1 MDCQRILSYIGYDK
15 PDEGERR
22 CNNQITNDYYNATEK
37 YMEYDYICSSRAELN
52 GRIGKVIN
60 DAVNKL
66 SFLSNV
72 EERIA
77 PASCGPLPSV
87 EAVREILNLV
97 KTVIFPEFIDRYHGT
112 RAMEEARLSVSTE
125 RLFRSLSKEIGHS
138 LFQKNPDCGS
148 SIAAERGLEMALKLI
163 EQLPEIKRL
172 IYTDVKAI
180 YDNDPATEDF
190 GEVILSYPVVHAM
203 IHYRFA
209 HELLKIGVPVLPR
222 IITELAHSDTGIDIN
237 PGATIGEY
245 FAIDHGTGVVI
256 GETCIIG
263 NHVTLY
269 QGVTLGA
276 RNFTLNGD
284 GHPVNV
290 PRHPIL
296 EDHVTVY
303 ANATIL
309 GRITVGHDSIVG
321 GNVWLTKSVPA
332 YSKVVQKNA
341 DFLVTK

>member
-1 MDCQRILSYIGYDK
+1 
-15 PDEGERR
+15 
-22 CNNQITNDYYNATEK
+22 
-37 YMEYDYICSSRAELN
+37 MEYDYICSSRAELT
-52 GRIGKVIN
+52 GRIGAVIN
-60 DAVNKL
+60 NTVEQL
-66 SFLSNV
+66 SAISAGA
-72 EERIA
+72 RKIT

-87 EAVREILNLV
+87 EAVREILDLV

-112 RAMEEARLSVSTE
+112 RAMEDARLSVSTE

-148 SIAAERGLEMALKLI
+148 SVAAEQGLELALKLV
-163 EQLPEIKRL
+163 ERLPEIKRL
-172 IYTDVKAI
+172 IYTDVQAI

-190 GEVILSYPVVHAM
+190 GEIILSYPVVHAM

-263 NHVTLY
+263 DHVTLY

-276 RNFTLNGD
+276 RNFTLNGE

-309 GRITVGHDSIVG
+309 GRITVGHDTIVG
-321 GNVWLTKSVPA
+321 GNVWLTESVPPK
-332 YSKVVQKNA
+332 SRVVQKNA
-341 DFLVTK
+341 EFKVR

>member
-1 MDCQRILSYIGYDK
+1 
-15 PDEGERR
+15 
-22 CNNQITNDYYNATEK
+22 
-37 YMEYDYICSSRAELN
+37 MEYDYICSSRAELN
-52 GRIGKVIN
+52 SRIGTIIN
-60 DAVNKL
+60 EAVEGL
-66 SFLSNV
+66 SAVSAL
-72 EERIA
+72 EERIS

-87 EAVREILNLV
+87 EAIREIMTLV
-97 KTVIFPEFIDRYHGT
+97 KTVVFPEFIDRYHGT
-112 RAMEEARLSVSTE
+112 RAMENARLSVSAE
-125 RLFRSLSKEIGHS
+125 RLFRSLSREIGHA
-138 LFQKNPDCGS
+138 LFQKNQACGS
-148 SIAAERGLEMALKLI
+148 TLATEQGLELALTII
-163 EQLPEIKRL
+163 ERLPEIKRL
-172 IYTDVKAI
+172 LYTDVRAI

-190 GEVILSYPVVHAM
+190 GEIILSYPVVHAM

-276 RNFTLNGD
+276 KNFTLNGE
-284 GHPVNV
+284 GHPINV

-309 GRITVGHDSIVG
+309 GRITVGHDTIVG
-321 GNVWLTKSVPA
+321 GNVWLTESVPPK
-332 YSKVVQKNA
+332 SRVLQKNA
-341 DFLVTK
+341 DFTVR

>member
-1 MDCQRILSYIGYDK
+1 
-15 PDEGERR
+15 
-22 CNNQITNDYYNATEK
+22 
-37 YMEYDYICSSRAELN
+37 MEYDYICSSRAELN
-52 GRIGKVIN
+52 AKIGTTIN
-60 DAVNKL
+60 DAVERL
-66 SFLSNV
+66 TGISTL
-72 EERIA
+72 EEKIS

-87 EAVREILNLV
+87 DAVREMLDLV
-97 KTVIFPEFIDRYHGT
+97 KTVVFPEFIDRYHGS
-112 RAMEEARLSVSTE
+112 RAMEKARLSVSTE
-125 RLFRSLSKEIGHS
+125 RLFRILSKEIGHS
-138 LFQKNPDCGS
+138 LFQKNPVSGS
-148 SIAAERGLEMALKLI
+148 NHAAEQGMELALRLI
-163 EQLPEIKRL
+163 EKLPEIKRL
-172 IYTDVKAI
+172 LYTDVQAI
-180 YDNDPATEDF
+180 FDNDPATEDF

-209 HELLKIGVPVLPR
+209 HELLLAGVPVLPR

-276 RNFTLNGD
+276 RNFTLNGE
-284 GHPVNV
+284 GHPVNE

-296 EDHVTVY
+296 EDRVTVY

-309 GRITVGHDSIVG
+309 GRITVGHDSIIG
-321 GNVWLTKSVPA
+321 GNVWLTKPVAP
-332 YSKVVQKNA
+332 YSRVVQKNA
-341 DFLVTK
+341 DLSVREVRGQNR

>member
-1 MDCQRILSYIGYDK
+1 
-15 PDEGERR
+15 
-22 CNNQITNDYYNATEK
+22 
-37 YMEYDYICSSRAELN
+37 MEYDYICSSRAELTAK
-52 GRIGKVIN
+52 IGNVIN
-60 DAVNKL
+60 NAVEKL
-66 SFLSNV
+66 SCLSTI
-72 EERIA
+72 EQRIT
-77 PASCGPLPSV
+77 PSSCGPLPSV
-87 EAVREILNLV
+87 EAVREIVNLV
-97 KTVIFPEFIDRYHGT
+97 KTVTFPEFHDIYHGT
-112 RAMEEARLSVSTE
+112 RAMSQARLSVSTE
-125 RLFRSLSKEIGHS
+125 RLFRSLSKEIGHA
-138 LFQKNPDCGS
+138 LFQKNPGCGS
-148 SIAAERGLEMALKLI
+148 NLAAEQGMELALKLI
-163 EQLPEIKRL
+163 ERLPEIKRL
-172 IYTDVKAI
+172 LYTDVQAI

-190 GEVILSYPVVHAM
+190 GEIILSYPVVHAM

-209 HELLKIGVPVLPR
+209 HELLKVGVPVLPR

-276 RNFTLNGD
+276 RNFTLDGN
-284 GHPVNV
+284 GHPINL

-309 GRITVGHDSIVG
+309 GRITVGHDTIVG
-321 GNVWLTKSVPA
+321 GNVWLTESVPPK
-332 YSKVVQKNA
+332 SRIVQKNA
-341 DFLVTK
+341 DFKVR

>member
-1 MDCQRILSYIGYDK
+1 
-15 PDEGERR
+15 
-22 CNNQITNDYYNATEK
+22 
-37 YMEYDYICSSRAELN
+37 MEYDYICSSRAEFTA
-52 GRIGKVIN
+52 RIGAVIN
-60 DAVNKL
+60 DTVQQLAL
-66 SFLSNV
+66 MSN
-72 EERIA
+72 EEHRIT
-77 PASCGPLPSV
+77 PSSCGPLPSV
-87 EAVREILNLV
+87 EAVRDILTLM
-97 KTVIFPEFIDRYHGT
+97 KTVFFPEFIDRYYGT
-112 RAMEEARLSVSTE
+112 RAMEDARLSVSTE

-138 LFQKNPDCGS
+138 LFQKNPSYGANM
-148 SIAAERGLEMALKLI
+148 AAEQGLELALRLI
-163 EQLPEIKRL
+163 ERLPEIKRL
-172 IYTDVKAI
+172 IYTDVQAI

-190 GEVILSYPVVHAM
+190 GEIILSYPVVHAM
-203 IHYRFA
+203 MHYRFA

-296 EDHVTVY
+296 ENHVTVY

-309 GRITVGHDSIVG
+309 GRITVGHHTVVG
-321 GNVWLTKSVPA
+321 GNVWLTDSVPP

-341 DFLVTK
+341 DFLVR

>member
-1 MDCQRILSYIGYDK
+1 
-15 PDEGERR
+15 
-22 CNNQITNDYYNATEK
+22 
-37 YMEYDYICSSRAELN
+37 MEYDYICSSRAELT
-52 GRIGKVIN
+52 GRIGTVIN
-60 DAVNKL
+60 GTVEKL
-66 SFLSNV
+66 SSISAL
-72 EERIA
+72 EERII
-77 PASCGPLPSV
+77 PTSCGPLPSV
-87 EAVREILNLV
+87 EAVREIVALV
-97 KTVIFPEFIDRYHGT
+97 KTVIFPEFHDIYRGT
-112 RAMEEARLSVSTE
+112 RAMEQARLSVSTE
-125 RLFRSLSKEIGHS
+125 RLFRILSREIGHAI
-138 LFQKNPDCGS
+138 FQKKPECGS
-148 SIAAERGLEMALKLI
+148 NLAAEQGLELALLLI
-163 EQLPEIKRL
+163 DRLPEIKRL
-172 IYTDVKAI
+172 LYTDVQAI

-203 IHYRFA
+203 VHYRFA
-209 HELLKIGVPVLPR
+209 HALLEVGVPVLPR

-276 RNFTLNGD
+276 RNFTLNGE

-309 GRITVGHDSIVG
+309 GRITVGHDTIVG
-321 GNVWLTKSVPA
+321 GNVWLTESVPP

-341 DFLVTK
+341 DFLVR

>member
-1 MDCQRILSYIGYDK
+1 
-15 PDEGERR
+15 
-22 CNNQITNDYYNATEK
+22 
-37 YMEYDYICSSRAELN
+37 MEYDYICSSRAELN
-52 GRIGKVIN
+52 SRIGKVIN
-60 DAVNKL
+60 DAANQL
-66 SFLSNV
+66 SDMSS
-72 EERIA
+72 EERRIL
-77 PASCGPLPSV
+77 PLSCGPLPSV
-87 EAVREILNLV
+87 DAVREILSLV
-97 KTVIFPEFIDRYHGT
+97 KTVAFPEFHDRYHGT
-112 RAMEEARLSVSTE
+112 RAMEDARLSVSLE
-125 RLFRSLSKEIGHS
+125 RLFRQLSTEIAHS
-138 LFQKNPDCGS
+138 LFQKKPECGS
-148 SIAAERGLEMALKLI
+148 SGATEQGMELALRLI
-163 EQLPEIKRL
+163 ERLPEIKRML
-172 IYTDVKAI
+172 YTDVQAI

-209 HELLKIGVPVLPR
+209 HELMLAGVPVLPR

-276 RNFTLNGD
+276 RNFTLNGE
-284 GHPVNV
+284 GHPVNL

-309 GRITVGHDSIVG
+309 GRITVGHDTIVG
-321 GNVWLTKSVPA
+321 GNVWLTESVPP

-341 DFLVTK
+341 DFLVR

>member
-1 MDCQRILSYIGYDK
+1 
-15 PDEGERR
+15 
-22 CNNQITNDYYNATEK
+22 
-37 YMEYDYICSSRAELN
+37 MEYDYICTSRSELN
-52 GRIGKVIN
+52 SRIGAVIN
-60 DAVNKL
+60 DAVEEL
-66 SFLSNV
+66 SVMSAL
-72 EERIA
+72 EEHIT

-87 EAVREILNLV
+87 DAIREILSLV
-97 KTVIFPEFIDRYHGT
+97 KTVMFPEFHDIYHGA
-112 RAMEEARLSVSTE
+112 RAMEKARLSVSTE
-125 RLFRSLSKEIGHS
+125 RLFRSLSKEIGHA

-148 SIAAERGLEMALKLI
+148 SQAAEQGMEMALKII
-163 EQLPEIKRL
+163 ESLPSIKRL
-172 IYTDVKAI
+172 LYTDVQAI

-190 GEVILSYPVVHAM
+190 GEIILSYPVVYAM

-209 HELLKIGVPVLPR
+209 HQLLVTGVPVLPR
-222 IITELAHSDTGIDIN
+222 IITEMAHSDTGIDIN
-237 PGATIGEY
+237 PGARIGEY

-276 RNFTLNGD
+276 RNFTLNGE

-309 GRITVGHDSIVG
+309 GRITVGHHTVVG
-321 GNVWLTKSVPA
+321 GNVWLTESVPPN
-332 YSKVVQKNA
+332 SKVLQKNA
-341 DFLVTK
+341 DFTVR

>member
-1 MDCQRILSYIGYDK
+1 
-15 PDEGERR
+15 
-22 CNNQITNDYYNATEK
+22 
-37 YMEYDYICSSRAELN
+37 MEYDYICSSRAELTAK
-52 GRIGKVIN
+52 IGTVIN
-60 DAVNKL
+60 DAVEKL
-66 SFLSNV
+66 SCLSTI
-72 EERIA
+72 EQRIT
-77 PASCGPLPSV
+77 PSSCGPLPSV
-87 EAVREILNLV
+87 EAVREIVNLV
-97 KTVIFPEFIDRYHGT
+97 KTVTFPEFHDIYHGT
-112 RAMEEARLSVSTE
+112 RAMSQARLSVSTE
-125 RLFRSLSKEIGHS
+125 RLFRSLSKEIGHA

-148 SIAAERGLEMALKLI
+148 NQAAEQGMELALRLI
-163 EQLPEIKRL
+163 ERLPEIKRL
-172 IYTDVKAI
+172 LYTDVQAI

-190 GEVILSYPVVHAM
+190 GEIILSYPVVHAM

-209 HELLKIGVPVLPR
+209 HELLKVGVPVLPR

-276 RNFTLNGD
+276 RNFTLDGN
-284 GHPVNV
+284 GHPINL

-309 GRITVGHDSIVG
+309 GRITVGHDTIVG
-321 GNVWLTKSVPA
+321 GNVWLTESVPPK
-332 YSKVVQKNA
+332 SRVVQKNA
-341 DFLVTK
+341 DFKVR

>member
-1 MDCQRILSYIGYDK
+1 
-15 PDEGERR
+15 
-22 CNNQITNDYYNATEK
+22 
-37 YMEYDYICSSRAELN
+37 MEYDYICSSRAELTA
-52 GRIGKVIN
+52 RIGTVIN
-60 DAVNKL
+60 EAVEKL
-66 SFLSNV
+66 SSLSTI
-72 EERIA
+72 EQRIT
-77 PASCGPLPSV
+77 PTSCGPLPSV
-87 EAVREILNLV
+87 EAVREIMTLV
-97 KTVIFPEFIDRYHGT
+97 KTVTFPEFIDRYHGT
-112 RAMEEARLSVSTE
+112 RAMENARLSVSTE

-138 LFQKNPDCGS
+138 LFQKNPNCS
-148 SIAAERGLEMALKLI
+148 SNLAAEQGMELALKII
-163 EQLPEIKRL
+163 ERLPEIKRL
-172 IYTDVKAI
+172 LYTDVQAI

-209 HELLKIGVPVLPR
+209 HELLKVGVPVLPR

-276 RNFTLNGD
+276 RNFTLNGE

-309 GRITVGHDSIVG
+309 GRITVGHDTIVG
-321 GNVWLTKSVPA
+321 GNVWLTESVPPN
-332 YSKVVQKNA
+332 SRVVQKNA
-341 DFLVTK
+341 DFTVR

>member
-1 MDCQRILSYIGYDK
+1 
-15 PDEGERR
+15 
-22 CNNQITNDYYNATEK
+22 
-37 YMEYDYICSSRAELN
+37 MEYDYICSSRAELTAK
-52 GRIGKVIN
+52 IGTVIN
-60 DAVNKL
+60 DAVEKL
-66 SFLSNV
+66 SCISTT
-72 EERIA
+72 EQRIT
-77 PASCGPLPSV
+77 PSSCGPLPSV
-87 EAVREILNLV
+87 EAVREIVNLV
-97 KTVIFPEFIDRYHGT
+97 KTVTFPEFHDIYHGT
-112 RAMEEARLSVSTE
+112 RAMSEARLSVSTE
-125 RLFRSLSKEIGHS
+125 RLFRSLSKEIGHA
-138 LFQKNPDCGS
+138 LFQKNPGCGS
-148 SIAAERGLEMALKLI
+148 NQAAEQGIDLALKLI
-163 EQLPEIKRL
+163 ERLPEIKRL
-172 IYTDVKAI
+172 LYTDVRAI

-190 GEVILSYPVVHAM
+190 GEIILSYPVVHAM

-209 HELLKIGVPVLPR
+209 HELLKVGVPVLPR

-276 RNFTLNGD
+276 RNFTLDGN
-284 GHPVNV
+284 GHPINL

-309 GRITVGHDSIVG
+309 GRITVGHDTIVG
-321 GNVWLTKSVPA
+321 GNVWLTESVPPK
-332 YSKVVQKNA
+332 SRVVQKNA
-341 DFLVTK
+341 DFKVR

>member
-1 MDCQRILSYIGYDK
+1 
-15 PDEGERR
+15 
-22 CNNQITNDYYNATEK
+22 
-37 YMEYDYICSSRAELN
+37 MEYDYICSSRAELT
-52 GRIGKVIN
+52 GRIGSVIN
-60 DAVNKL
+60 NVVEQL
-66 SFLSNV
+66 SCISADEKN
-72 EERIA
+72 IA

-87 EAVREILNLV
+87 EAVREIVNLV
-97 KTVIFPEFIDRYHGT
+97 KTVIFPEFHDIYHGT
-112 RAMEEARLSVSTE
+112 RAMEQARLSVSTE
-125 RLFRSLSKEIGHS
+125 RLFRSLSKEIGHA

-148 SIAAERGLEMALKLI
+148 NSAAEQGLELALKLI
-163 EQLPEIKRL
+163 ERLPEIKRL
-172 IYTDVKAI
+172 LYTDVQAI

-190 GEVILSYPVVHAM
+190 GEIILSYPVVHAM
-203 IHYRFA
+203 IYYRFA
-209 HELLKIGVPVLPR
+209 HELLKVGVPVLPR

-276 RNFTLNGD
+276 RNFTLNGE

-309 GRITVGHDSIVG
+309 GRITVGHDTIVG
-321 GNVWLTKSVPA
+321 GNVWLTESVPPK
-332 YSKVVQKNA
+332 SRVVQKNA
-341 DFLVTK
+341 DFRVR